1 MPIDKEEGIGIMIK
15 KILSYFDRKRQE
27 EREHQIRLLQVLV
40 DQQSMAHENSL
51 KMFERLTQEVLS
63 VTKAQNDVFKAWM
76 DSFKVVDLP
85 KTTTMRD
92 EDELRMERER
102 LKAQGYPI
110 DSSLEDQ
117 VSWLLKDLEHGE

>member
-1 MPIDKEEGIGIMIK
+1 MIK
-15 KILSYFDRKRQE
+15 KILLYFDRKRQE

>member
-15 KILSYFDRKRQE
+15 KILLYFDRKRQE